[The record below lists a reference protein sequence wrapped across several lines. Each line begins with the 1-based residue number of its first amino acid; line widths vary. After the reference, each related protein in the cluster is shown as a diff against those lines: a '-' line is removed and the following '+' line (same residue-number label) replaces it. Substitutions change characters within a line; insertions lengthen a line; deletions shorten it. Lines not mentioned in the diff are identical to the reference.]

1 MKLLTA
7 ISVNCGGDLR
17 EWLKADINSEDSRVK
32 ERIARAGQWFG
43 ETLIADDALR
53 ASLNGHLEQAAHRVA
68 PEFSAFLTRHIS
80 DTVKAGM
87 RGICR
92 GKSS

>member
-7 ISVNCGGDLR
+7 ISVNCGDLR
-17 EWLKADINSEDSRVK
+17 EWLKADIDSEDSRVK

>member
-7 ISVNCGGDLR
+7 ISVNCGDLR

-53 ASLNGHLEQAAHRVA
+53 ASLNGHWNKPRTASRLSFPH
-68 PEFSAFLTRHIS
+68 S
-80 DTVKAGM
+80 
-87 RGICR
+87 
-92 GKSS
+92 

>member
-7 ISVNCGGDLR
+7 ISVNCGDLR

-53 ASLNGHLEQAAHRVA
+53 ASLNGHLEQAAHRIA

-80 DTVKAGM
+80 DTVKAGTH
-87 RGICR
+87 GICR